1 MEICLCWYQKGTNNK
16 SIYDLI
22 NHLMVD
28 IVTIIALACII
39 YIAYLNAYEL
49 QSGMKKSSTTLLMD
63 PRVLHYTYDRG

>member
-1 MEICLCWYQKGTNNK
+1 
-16 SIYDLI
+16 
-22 NHLMVD
+22 MVD